1 MWFCWVFVSIKWIQV
16 GTKMTCNISFPDKLQ
31 SKPKN
36 DKQQVTTR
44 WVFRALGRPL
54 SDVGT
59 DSKNRFFNFNTFR
72 IFGSVD
78 SQGELLTKLSVW
90 GVVGG

>member
-1 MWFCWVFVSIKWIQV
+1 MVESWVFVSIKWIQV

-36 DKQQVTTR
+36 DKQHVTTR
-44 WVFRALGRPL
+44 WVFWSYGGFL

-59 DSKNRFFNFNTFR
+59 PRRHRLNAA
-72 IFGSVD
+72 
-78 SQGELLTKLSVW
+78 
-90 GVVGG
+90 